1 MYCLGFVGL
10 VAKCFQIRILYL
22 TNSPVNI
29 ANINGDNYII
39 QVGKTSVITSR
50 FQRKE
55 SLFNC
60 ISY

>member
-10 VAKCFQIRILYL
+10 VAKCFQIRMLYL

-39 QVGKTSVITSR
+39 QVGKISVITSR
-50 FQRKE
+50 FQR
-55 SLFNC
+55 
-60 ISY
+60 